1 MKRQCRGAKVKK
13 NIGFIGLG
21 NIGKPI
27 AKHLIQDAYQLHAYD
42 VFPEAVTEL
51 VELGAVA
58 SSPVE
63 MATSCDYIG
72 ICVRDDKDV
81 EALFYGEQGL
91 LEQAREGITIAIHS
105 TVTQAGLLKW
115 AEQGAARGVIII
127 DAPITG
133 GANGAEA
140 GTLCYMVGGDEAVL
154 EDCRP
159 LFETSADK
167 IVHAGKL
174 GTGIAL
180 KLCNN
185 LITYAEFTAMS
196 EATRLAEAAGLSA
209 DVLREVG
216 KSNGVINEQMHMMIS
231 NRNALAKGC
240 TEQQMDEFFGPFGR
254 LGRKDLECAIETA
267 AQLGVTMPATE
278 MVRDMI
284 EDVFLNKA

>member
-1 MKRQCRGAKVKK
+1 MKK

-27 AKHLIQDAYQLHAYD
+27 AKHLIQDQFQLHVFD
-42 VFPEAVTEL
+42 VFPDGVKELEA
-51 VELGAVA
+51 LGASA
-58 SSPVE
+58 ATPEE
-63 MATSCDYIG
+63 MAQTCDYIG

-81 EALFYGEQGL
+81 EALFYGDQSLMAALRPGSVV
-91 LEQAREGITIAIHS
+91 AIHS

-115 AEQGAARGVIII
+115 AAEAAEKGLSII

-133 GANGAEA
+133 GASGAEA
-140 GTLCYMVGGDEAVL
+140 GTLCYMVGGSADTL
-154 EDCRP
+154 ELCRP
-159 LFETSADK
+159 YFETSADR
-167 IVHAGKL
+167 IVHAGEL

-209 DVLREVG
+209 DILREVG

-231 NRNALAKGC
+231 NRNALAAAC
-240 TEQQMDEFFGPFGR
+240 TEQQMDDMFGPFGR

-267 AQLGVTMPATE
+267 KQLGVTMPATE

>member
-1 MKRQCRGAKVKK
+1 MKK

-27 AKHLIQDAYQLHAYD
+27 ARHLIQDSFQLHVFD
-42 VFPEAVTEL
+42 VFPEAVQEL
-51 VELGAVA
+51 EALGAVA
-58 SSPVE
+58 VDPAT
-63 MATSCDYIG
+63 MAASCDYIG

-81 EALFYGEQGL
+81 EKLFYGEQGL
-91 LEQAREGITIAIHS
+91 LPALRPGTVVAIHS

-115 AEQGAARGVIII
+115 AQDAAATQVVII

-133 GANGAEA
+133 GASGAEA
-140 GTLCYMVGGDEAVL
+140 GTLCYMVGAKSETL
-154 EDCRP
+154 EQCRDY
-159 LFETSADK
+159 FETSADK
-167 IVHAGKL
+167 IVHAGEL
-174 GTGIAL
+174 GAGIAL

-196 EATRLAEAAGLSA
+196 EATRLAEACGLSV

-231 NRNALAKGC
+231 NRNALALSC
-240 TEQQMDEFFGPFGR
+240 TEQQLDEIFGPFGR

-267 AQLGVTMPATE
+267 ANLGVTMPATE

>member
-1 MKRQCRGAKVKK
+1 MKK

-27 AKHLIQDAYQLHAYD
+27 ARHLIQGSFQLHVFD
-42 VFPEAVTEL
+42 VFPEAVVDL
-51 VELGAVA
+51 VALGAVA
-58 SSPVE
+58 ADPVE
-63 MATSCDYIG
+63 MAQTCDYIG

-81 EALFYGEQGL
+81 ESLLYGEHGL
-91 LEQAREGITIAIHS
+91 LAALRPDTIVAIHS

-115 AEQGAARGVIII
+115 AAQAAEQQVTII

-133 GANGAEA
+133 GASGADA
-140 GTLCYMVGGDEAVL
+140 GTLCYMVGGKIETL
-154 EDCRP
+154 EQCRDY
-159 LFETSADK
+159 FNTSADK
-167 IVHAGKL
+167 IVHAGEL

-196 EATRLAEAAGLSA
+196 EATRLAEAAGLSV

-216 KSNGVINEQMHMMIS
+216 KSNGVINEQMHMMVS
-231 NRNALAKGC
+231 NRNALAAGC
-240 TEQQMDEFFGPFGR
+240 TDEQMDEIFGPFGR

-267 AQLGVTMPATE
+267 ASLGVSMPATE
-278 MVRDMI
+278 LVRDMI

>member
-1 MKRQCRGAKVKK
+1 MKK

-27 AKHLIQDAYQLHAYD
+27 AKHLLQDKFQLHVFD
-42 VFPEAVTEL
+42 VFRDAVKELEA
-51 VELGAVA
+51 LGAVA
-58 SSPVE
+58 VSPAE
-63 MATSCDYIG
+63 MAAACDYIG
-72 ICVRDDKDV
+72 ICVRDDKDM
-81 EALFYGEQGL
+81 EALLYGELGL
-91 LEQAREGITIAIHS
+91 LSAARAGTVIAIHS

-115 AEQGAARGVIII
+115 AAEAAAKGVSII

-133 GANGAEA
+133 GATGAEA
-140 GTLCYMVGGDEAVL
+140 GTLCYMVGGSADTL
-154 EDCRP
+154 EQCRAY
-159 LFETSADK
+159 FETSADK
-167 IVHAGKL
+167 IVHAGAL

-216 KSNGVINEQMHMMIS
+216 KSNGVINEQMHRMIS
-231 NRNALAKGC
+231 NRNALAAGC
-240 TEQQMDEFFGPFGR
+240 TEQQMDEIFGPFGR

-267 AQLGVTMPATE
+267 AQLGVSMPATE

>member
-1 MKRQCRGAKVKK
+1 VKK

-27 AKHLIQDAYQLHAYD
+27 ARHLIQGSFQLHVFD
-42 VFPEAVTEL
+42 VFPEAVNEL
-51 VELGAVA
+51 VALGAVA
-58 SSPVE
+58 ADPVE
-63 MATSCDYIG
+63 MAQTCDYIG

-81 EALFYGEQGL
+81 ESLFYGEHGL
-91 LEQAREGITIAIHS
+91 LAALRPDTIVAIHS

-115 AEQGAARGVIII
+115 AAQAFDKQVTII

-133 GANGAEA
+133 GASGADA
-140 GTLCYMVGGDEAVL
+140 GTLCYMVGGKIETL
-154 EDCRP
+154 EQCRDY
-159 LFETSADK
+159 FNTSADK
-167 IVHAGKL
+167 IVHAGEL

-196 EATRLAEAAGLSA
+196 EATRLAEAAGLSV

-216 KSNGVINEQMHMMIS
+216 KSNGVINEQMHMMVS
-231 NRNALAKGC
+231 NRNALAAGC
-240 TEQQMDEFFGPFGR
+240 TDEQMDEIFGPFGR

-267 AQLGVTMPATE
+267 ASLGVSMPATE
-278 MVRDMI
+278 LVRDMI

>member
-1 MKRQCRGAKVKK
+1 MKR

-27 AKHLIQDAYQLHAYD
+27 AKHLIQDGFQLYAYD
-42 VFPEAVTEL
+42 VFPEAVKEL

-58 SSPVE
+58 STLE
-63 MATSCDYIG
+63 QMAADCDYIG
-72 ICVRDDKDV
+72 VCVRDDKDI
-81 EALFYGEQGL
+81 ESLFYGEQGL
-91 LEQAREGITIAIHS
+91 LALAREDSIIAIHS
-105 TVTQAGLLKW
+105 TVTQAGLLEW
-115 AEQGAARGVIII
+115 ARQAATKAVTII

-140 GTLCYMVGGDEAVL
+140 GTLCYMVGGDESSL
-154 EDCRP
+154 EACRP
-159 LFETSADK
+159 IFETSADK
-167 IVHAGKL
+167 IVHAGAL

-231 NRNALAKGC
+231 NRNALAAGC
-240 TEQQMDEFFGPFGR
+240 SEQQMDEIFGPFGR

-267 AQLGVTMPATE
+267 AQLDVTMPATE
-278 MVRDMI
+278 LVRDMI